1 MLNQLKQLKDLFF
14 ACFFKSVKDMSGKNK
29 LDLTDFAKLLR
40 NGVIY
45 GLGTMAVYVLTQ
57 LSGMDFGVYTPL
69 VIGISAG
76 LIDALRKS
84 LRESQIELD
93 EAPVAQPPVINQ
105 QSQG

>member
-1 MLNQLKQLKDLFF
+1 MVKEFKDLFF
-14 ACFFKSVKDMSGKNK
+14 ACFFKSVQDTSGKNR

-84 LRESQIELD
+84 LKESQIELD
-93 EAPVAQPPVINQ
+93 ETPVAQPSVINKPSEGQ
-105 QSQG
+105 